1 MKFVDKDY
9 WSITTKEAI
18 ELQEHLKNLVILN
31 SKIKLNDLKLI
42 AATDVSYYRDS
53 KTGKAVIVLWDYKK
67 SELID
72 YSTFSCKVKFPYIPG
87 LLSFREC
94 PLIIEAFKKLS
105 LEPELIITDGQ
116 GIAHPRRMGE
126 ATHLGLITEIP
137 TIGCAKSKLYGI
149 FEEPNSK
156 KGSYTILYD
165 FDGSP
170 IGAVLRSKDNTKP
183 IFVSPGYM
191 IDLDTSLKVILNLI
205 SKFRIPDPLRM
216 AHTLS
221 KR

>member
-1 MKFVDKDY
+1 
-9 WSITTKEAI
+9 
-18 ELQEHLKNLVILN
+18 
-31 SKIKLNDLKLI
+31 
-42 AATDVSYYRDS
+42 
-53 KTGKAVIVLWDYKK
+53 
-67 SELID
+67 
-72 YSTFSCKVKFPYIPG
+72 
-87 LLSFREC
+87 
-94 PLIIEAFKKLS
+94 KKLS

-165 FDGSP
+165 FEGSP

>member
-1 MKFVDKDY
+1 
-9 WSITTKEAI
+9 
-18 ELQEHLKNLVILN
+18 
-31 SKIKLNDLKLI
+31 
-42 AATDVSYYRDS
+42 
-53 KTGKAVIVLWDYKK
+53 
-67 SELID
+67 
-72 YSTFSCKVKFPYIPG
+72 
-87 LLSFREC
+87 
-94 PLIIEAFKKLS
+94 
-105 LEPELIITDGQ
+105 
-116 GIAHPRRMGE
+116 MGE

-156 KGSYTILYD
+156 KGSSTILYD
-165 FDGSP
+165 FEGSP